1 MGIEYWSIETIY
13 ACIERERENGICNI
27 HHEYEMNMMH
37 PHNLDGLPTGT
48 HVSWRNSGLPPF
60 YEQPQTPS
68 AKQGMASPAWPRSA
82 TSQQQLHWQ
91 CCWASSGKP
100 FPGLT
105 WGLGIKITFE
115 PYGTTDF
122 RFFFSGKVQYGAV
135 FNIYLLGVG
144 VTNFNLYPP
153 GVLGSED
160 G

>member
-1 MGIEYWSIETIY
+1 
-13 ACIERERENGICNI
+13 
-27 HHEYEMNMMH
+27 MNMIH
-37 PHNLDGLPTGT
+37 PHNLATCFAYRNSPVLE
-48 HVSWRNSGLPPF
+48 NSGLPP
-60 YEQPQTPS
+60 
-68 AKQGMASPAWPRSA
+68 GMASPAWPRSA

-122 RFFFSGKVQYGAV
+122 RFFCGKVQYGAV

-144 VTNFNLYPP
+144 VPNFNLYPP